1 MATYTDFTSQ
11 ARHMICYSFV
21 CQHCGENSGPIYHE
35 FQGVA
40 KKRKSGVVKYL
51 KDDEK
56 ENLDRNARRELELN
70 INEAKQQ
77 VSENVYSHLYF
88 NGKCPRCGKNQNWSG
103 GKFGSYVFI
112 EALKWMLYSSILVA
126 IVFFFMAGP
135 KSWDWNE
142 AITNFVIVMAGIFGL
157 AALVRLVKWL
167 MIRKDHGKGKD
178 ASYPEINWND

>member
-56 ENLDRNARRELELN
+56 EILDRNARRELELN

-88 NGKCPRCGKNQNWSG
+88 NGKCP
-103 GKFGSYVFI
+103 I
-112 EALKWMLYSSILVA
+112 ALPRTLLAKKQPAPSVVRPTTTKRLHDTEVWPSPIASFHPCLN
-126 IVFFFMAGP
+126 P
-135 KSWDWNE
+135 KDKSN
-142 AITNFVIVMAGIFGL
+142 I
-157 AALVRLVKWL
+157 
-167 MIRKDHGKGKD
+167 
-178 ASYPEINWND
+178 